1 MLGEVLGHVQPW
13 ALSGGLFSIEVLLRR
28 VSSLPVPHSTPAGP
42 LQKAPRA
49 LGPGPQELGQEHK
62 KPGRAIGGGL
72 TAIRAVLRT
81 ALYSLQSAQTR
92 FVVSDPR
99 LHILP

>member
-1 MLGEVLGHVQPW
+1 MIESAGKVLIV
-13 ALSGGLFSIEVLLRR
+13 
-28 VSSLPVPHSTPAGP
+28 TPAGP

-72 TAIRAVLRT
+72 TAIRAGLRT